1 MKKIVVFLLLV
12 AMLISITA
20 CSANDKKSETRT
32 VIDSAGDTVEIP
44 TEVKT
49 VINCVTY
56 GCQAMI
62 GLGLGDYLIGINE
75 DTIESPWI
83 AEMYPRINEIPHYA
97 FEESAES
104 LLKANAD
111 VVFVQ
116 EPEIARDL
124 RSKGVTALTF
134 SYFTIDEVKNTISM
148 LGDVLGDPAKE
159 KCSEYISYL
168 EGNIKRVADA
178 LEGKVDKESLYYING
193 VSNKGLYKT
202 AGNGSTNCECADLS
216 YTIFAT
222 AGLIDS
228 PANKV
233 DAEAILAVNPENII
247 IGGAYQHVLFDEL
260 MQTPEW
266 STNTAVKNG
275 DVYLVPIG
283 ISAWNRYG
291 IELALMIPWTSSV
304 VYPETFNFDAVQ
316 ETIDFYSKFT
326 GYSLT
331 KQQAE
336 YIINGLTPTGEI
348 EIAE

>member
-1 MKKIVVFLLLV
+1 MKKV
-12 AMLISITA
+12 ISIILLAVMIVSISA
-20 CSANDKKSETRT
+20 CSAYKEESGTRT

-44 TEVKT
+44 AEVHT

-83 AEMYPRINEIPHYA
+83 IEMYPRINEIPCYA

-104 LLKANAD
+104 LIKANAD

-124 RSKGVTALTF
+124 RNKGVTALTF
-134 SYFTIDEVKNTISM
+134 SYFTIDEVKSTISM
-148 LGDVLGDPAKE
+148 LGDVLGNPAKD
-159 KCSEYISYL
+159 KCSEYINYL
-168 EGNIKRVADA
+168 NENIKKVADA
-178 LEGKVDKESLYYING
+178 LEGKVEKESLYYING

-202 AGNGSTNCECADLS
+202 AGNGSTNCECAELS
-216 YTIFAT
+216 FTNFAT
-222 AGLIDS
+222 ADLIDS

-247 IGGAYQHVLFDEL
+247 IGGAYQHILFNEL

-304 VYPETFNFDAVQ
+304 VYPETFDFDAIQ

-326 GYSLT
+326 GYNLT
-331 KQQAE
+331 EQQAE
-336 YIINGLTPTGEI
+336 YIINGLMPTGEI